1 MECVRELI
9 SPIAPKGQNTNDFN
23 RCSETFAKG
32 KNNYML
38 QGKISEARYKSH
50 CLLDG
55 CYEHV
60 LLEKLVYFQKT
71 ELIIKL

>member
-1 MECVRELI
+1 MFR
-9 SPIAPKGQNTNDFN
+9 
-23 RCSETFAKG
+23 
-32 KNNYML
+32 
-38 QGKISEARYKSH
+38 GKILEAIYKSS
-50 CLLDG
+50 CLFHG